1 MNISLENFKVFY
13 NVAKYK
19 SFSETS
25 KKIYISQPAITQR
38 INILESQLKCKL
50 FYRNASGV
58 KLTEEGKKLFE
69 DIKVSMETMEKVEES
84 FYEYINNKVE
94 EETIKIQTTNS
105 NNNLYIYSK
114 IIKLLA
120 RNKNIKIKILENSN
134 IKSGLEALSN
144 REIDLLIFD
153 RPYNIR
159 KNNIRII
166 LQDKLE
172 QVLYASKEYFKNN
185 NIDLYKN
192 NNCNYILPTKGTIE
206 REQLDKYFLRSKI
219 NIKSINEVDNY
230 NIRNLFVRNNLG
242 IAVGIKENI
251 KRELSKGV
259 FVEIP
264 LKGKLPTYNIYI
276 AELENN
282 KKIDQFISIA

>member
-38 INILESQLKCKL
+38 INILENQLNCKL

-58 KLTEEGKKLFE
+58 RLTEEGKKLFE
-69 DIKVSMETMEKVEES
+69 DIKNSMETMEKVEEN
-84 FYEYINNKVE
+84 FYDYINNKVE

-120 RNKNIKIKILENSN
+120 SNENIKIKILENSN

-144 REIDLLIFD
+144 EEIDLLIFD

-159 KNNIRII
+159 KNNIKIV

-172 QVLYASKEYFKNN
+172 QVLYTSKKYLENN
-185 NIDLYKN
+185 KIDLYKN
-192 NNCNYILPTKGTIE
+192 NNCNYILPTKGTLE
-206 REQLDKYFLRSKI
+206 REQLDKYFLKSKI
-219 NIKSINEVDNY
+219 NIKSISEVDNY
-230 NIRNLFVRNNLG
+230 NIRNLFVSNNLG

-251 KRELSKGV
+251 KQELKRGL
-259 FVEIP
+259 FIEIP
-264 LKGKLPTYNIYI
+264 LKEKLPTYNIYI
-276 AELENN
+276 AKLENN
-282 KKIDQFISIA
+282 KKINQFINIA